1 MDLFFNTQIKIGI
14 YIAKPLAGSRTYSIQ
29 NIPFGLKAII
39 KELNKSIYNYQYC
52 NDKNYNNFDFILYSV
67 DSEKDYLILIRD
79 FYKKQV
85 KPKIIVGGS
94 DIINL
99 FLLRDVV
106 DIQVIGRA
114 EGQINDIIKGME
126 FTNVWRKEN
135 DYNIEKKYTIRQ
147 PQYLLSVGNKCEHN
161 VGCNF
166 KCKFCQY
173 GNKFPLFIKNLG
185 YNSGQDE
192 RELMFKDINW
202 NLAKSRVVTSID
214 GSTENS
220 RILVNK
226 KLSNERIISKI
237 TEAYKVKTQSPLLLS
252 VYNIIGY
259 PWENESTANLE
270 EILYFLKQADKQKKT
285 HKIWIDFKFNHFI
298 PMLLTPFEK
307 KSMNI
312 INFRELIFS
321 KFSNDLYKG
330 NNIEAKIFNGFPS
343 AQKTADRLYVYRSFD
358 IDEHIIE
365 MTKNKYYIN
374 SMNERFDKLKE
385 YKILRD
391 VQKLPSYPI
400 INSFEKTEERGQKI
414 K

>member
-14 YIAKPLAGSRTYSIQ
+14 YIAKPLAGSRTYGID

-39 KELNKSIYNYQYC
+39 KELDKSIYNYQYC
-52 NDKNYNNFDFILYSV
+52 NEKNYNDFDFILYSV
-67 DSEKDYLILIRD
+67 NSEKDYLILIRD
-79 FYKKQV
+79 FYKKQI

-94 DIINL
+94 DIINIHI
-99 FLLRDVV
+99 LRDIV

-114 EGQINDIIKGME
+114 EGQINEILQGKE
-126 FTNVWRKEN
+126 FSNVWRKEN
-135 DYNIEKKYTIRQ
+135 DYNFEKKYLIRQ
-147 PQYLLSVGNKCEHN
+147 PKYLLSVGNKQEHN

-214 GSTENS
+214 GSTEQS
-220 RILVNK
+220 RILANK
-226 KLSNERIISKI
+226 RLSNEQIIKKI
-237 TEAYKVKTQSPLLLS
+237 TEAYEVKTQSPLLLS

-259 PWENESTANLE
+259 PWEDENTANLD
-270 EILYFLKQADKQKKT
+270 EILYFLKHSDYRKKT
-285 HKIWIDFKFNHFI
+285 HKIWIDFRFNHFI
-298 PMLLTPFEK
+298 PMLLTPFENQ
-307 KSMNI
+307 SMNI
-312 INFRELIFS
+312 LNFRELVFNIFG
-321 KFSNDLYKG
+321 NDLFKG

-343 AQKTADRLYVYRSFD
+343 VQKTADRLYVYRSFY
-358 IDEHIIE
+358 IDKHILE

-374 SMNERFDKLKE
+374 SMNERFEKIKE
-385 YKILRD
+385 YEILRD
-391 VQKLPSYPI
+391 VKKLPSDSI
-400 INSFEKTEERGQKI
+400 LNSFEKTDERRQKI

>member
-1 MDLFFNTQIKIGI
+1 MNLFFNSQIKIGI
-14 YIAKPLAGSRTYSIQ
+14 YIAKSLGGSRTYGVD
-29 NIPFGLKAII
+29 NIPLGLKAII
-39 KELNKSIYNYQYC
+39 KELDCSKFNYSYC
-52 NDKNYNNFDFILYSV
+52 DIKTINDYDFLLYSV
-67 DSEKDYLILIRD
+67 NSDKDYLILIRD

-99 FLLRDVV
+99 YLLKDVV

-114 EGQINDIIKGME
+114 EGQINDIIEGRE
-126 FTNVWRKEN
+126 FTNVWRREN

-147 PQYLLSVGNKCEHN
+147 PQYLLSVGNRHEHN

-192 RELMFKDINW
+192 RELMFTDIDW

-220 RILVNK
+220 RMLVNK
-226 KLSNERIISKI
+226 RLSNERIIKKI
-237 TEAYKVKTQSPLLLS
+237 TDAYNIKTKSPLLLS

-259 PWENESTANLE
+259 PWEDKKTAELSE
-270 EILYFLKQADKQKKT
+270 LLHLLKQADYTKTT
-285 HKIWIDFKFNHFI
+285 HKIWIDFRFNHFI

-307 KSMNI
+307 SALNI
-312 INFRELIFS
+312 INFRELVFK
-321 KFSNDLYKG
+321 KFGNDLFKG
-330 NNIEAKIFNGFPS
+330 NNIQAKIFNGFPS
-343 AQKTADRLYVYRSFD
+343 VQKTADRLYVYRSFCVD
-358 IDEHIIE
+358 YHILE

-374 SMNERFDKLKE
+374 SMDKRLEYLKE
-385 YKILRD
+385 CENIKE
-391 VQKLPSYPI
+391 VQNLPSDAI
-400 INSFEKTEERGQKI
+400 IHNNA
-414 K
+414 